1 MTYYFSHFPFVSNFI
16 ILRNLAQ
23 KGRKILPMHH
33 TGRAKSQGRLNF
45 LFLTFSCFIFE
56 NYTMREKKLEIR
68 PPTLRPVVSTCNI
81 AVDIGAK
88 QLQNGIGVSS

>member
-33 TGRAKSQGRLNF
+33 TGRAKSQGGLNF

-56 NYTMREKKLEIR
+56 REKTGDQTSD
-68 PPTLRPVVSTCNI
+68 PPSRCVH
-81 AVDIGAK
+81 
-88 QLQNGIGVSS
+88 LQHRRGHWG